1 MTGSTAGADVRES
14 GGVALAGTA
23 MDAGWLVGCAADEVE
38 AAGVAEAMDAAG
50 AAGSE
55 DEGWGA
61 EAGVAAGAGAE
72 AIGTGGARAGS
83 LVAGTACVGGG
94 LPVRLPWGRYQ

>member
-23 MDAGWLVGCAADEVE
+23 MGAGWLVGCAADEVE
-38 AAGVAEAMDAAG
+38 AAGVAEATEAAG

-61 EAGVAAGAGAE
+61 EVGVAAGAGADV
-72 AIGTGGARAGS
+72 IGTGGARVGS
-83 LVAGTACVGGG
+83 LVAGASCVGGG